1 MRLDGKVAVITGGGR
16 GIGREIARQ
25 FVAEGAVVALAAPEA
40 DEIEA
45 TADERN
51 VHFTPGIWAGDWL
64 MLAGVTSIADF
75 GVHESIVM
83 APESM
88 PHYWSDIEM
97 QTDFVMDLRGEQ
109 ITGNGLELKDVVDAR
124 IYLTDTQRDYR
135 GFVRAWE
142 RLYEGIDE
150 KPSMSIIPSNQAD
163 GDTGIMFPGPTI
175 EIDLITRRAG

>member
-1 MRLDGKVAVITGGGR
+1 MYLVPDENHEKVETQE
-16 GIGREIARQ
+16 GIRWHPE
-25 FVAEGAVVALAAPEA
+25 VV
-40 DEIEA
+40 
-45 TADERN
+45 RN

-97 QTDFVMDLRGEQ
+97 QTDFVMDLLGEQ